1 MISSV
6 VSQQFGLLPKGNG
19 FYEKHQEK
27 IMSCA
32 DYEPCKE
39 TPLCQKLCPYHLPM
53 QSVIGQAAARYSA
66 S

>member
-6 VSQQFGLLPKGNG
+6 ASKEFGLLPKGNG
-19 FYEKHQEK
+19 FYEKHKEK

-39 TPLCQKLCPYHLPM
+39 TPLCQKQCPYHLPM
-53 QSVIGQAAARYSA
+53 QSVIAQAAANY
-66 S
+66 